1 MDPIAWRRPPVLAG
15 WLRKDSGAPCETG
28 GCRGEPRDQTVEHR
42 VFEGCVWHPP
52 CAAIRAMYRRIVVG
66 VDETDSAARAVRE
79 ALTLAR
85 EAGAEVLFSTRGREC
100 R

>member
-1 MDPIAWRRPPVLAG
+1 
-15 WLRKDSGAPCETG
+15 
-28 GCRGEPRDQTVEHR
+28 
-42 VFEGCVWHPP
+42 
-52 CAAIRAMYRRIVVG
+52 MYRRIVVG